1 MNASPLRPVRLDLS
15 GERIL
20 ATYDVHGTADRARA
34 VLDQLLVEQTI
45 EFPADLVPDDDIK
58 QHIIATVEQLD
69 HLDETTTRAVV
80 SYAAELAGGQL
91 PQLVNVLFGNISLVP
106 GVRLV
111 DIALPESLLA
121 TFPGPRHSLDGLRR
135 RFVPHGGPLLATALK
150 PMGTPVADLA
160 AMARDLAA
168 GGIHLVKDDH
178 SFGNQPFSTF
188 RQRVPVL
195 AEAIRQAND
204 ERGEASSIY
213 LPALNLRSED
223 LDAGVEL
230 AVEAGAGGLLLLPG
244 LISHDRMRAI
254 ADTLPDDMVV
264 MAHPSFIGSLV
275 TDPTAGFSAGLLL
288 GTFARLCG
296 ADVSIFPNHG
306 GRFSF
311 TPETCTQIATACR
324 AELGTILP
332 CWPAPGGGMSLERV
346 GEMIRFY
353 GEDVCLLIG
362 GDLYRGD
369 IPTRT
374 RRMVQTIQESRA

>member
-1 MNASPLRPVRLDLS
+1 MDTSPLRPVRLDLS

-20 ATYDVHGTADRARA
+20 ATYVVHGSADRARS
-34 VLDQLLVEQTI
+34 VLDQLVVEQTI

-58 QHIIATVEQLD
+58 RHVIATVEQLD
-69 HLDETTTRAVV
+69 ALDADHSRALV

-91 PQLVNVLFGNISLVP
+91 PQLINVLFGNISLVD

-111 DIALPESLLA
+111 DVELPPSLLGA
-121 TFPGPRHSLDGLRR
+121 FPGPRQGVDGLRR
-135 RFVPHGGPLLATALK
+135 RFLPHGGPLLATALK

-160 AMARDLAA
+160 AMAHDLAA

-188 RQRVPVL
+188 RDRVPAL
-195 AEAIRQAND
+195 AEAVRRAND
-204 ERGEASSIY
+204 QRGEQASVY
-213 LPALNLRSED
+213 LPALNLRAED

-230 AVEAGAGGLLLLPG
+230 ALEAGAGGLLLLPG

-254 ADTLPDDMVV
+254 TASLPEDIVV
-264 MAHPSFIGSLV
+264 MAHPSFLGQLV
-275 TDPTAGFSAGLLL
+275 TDPNAGFAHGLLV

-311 TPETCTQIATACR
+311 TPETCTRIAAACL
-324 AELGTILP
+324 EDLGDIAP
-332 CWPAPGGGMSLERV
+332 CWPSPGGGMSLERV
-346 GEMIRFY
+346 GEMLEFY

-374 RRMVQTIQESRA
+374 RLMVQAIEEARA

>member
-1 MNASPLRPVRLDLS
+1 MTDSPLRPVRLDLS
-15 GERIL
+15 GDRIH
-20 ATYDVHGTADRARA
+20 ATYDVHGSADRARSA
-34 VLDQLLVEQTI
+34 LDQLVVEQTI
-45 EFPADLVPDDDIK
+45 EFPADLVPDDDIAR
-58 QHIIATVEQLD
+58 HIIGSVERLD
-69 HLDETTTRAVV
+69 HLDDTRTRAVV

-91 PQLVNVLFGNISLVP
+91 PQLINVLFGNISLVP

-111 DIALPESLLA
+111 DVALPESLLA
-121 TFPGPRHSLDGLRR
+121 TFPGPRHGVGGLRP
-135 RFVPHGGPLLATALK
+135 RFVPDGGPLLATALK
-150 PMGTPVADLA
+150 PMGTPVEDLA
-160 AMARDLAA
+160 AMAHDLAA

-188 RQRVPVL
+188 RERVPAL
-195 AEAIRQAND
+195 AEAVRRAND
-204 ERGEASSIY
+204 QRGEASSIY
-213 LPALNLRSED
+213 LPALNLRAED

-230 AVEAGAGGLLLLPG
+230 AVEAGVGGLLLLPG

-254 ADTLPDDMVV
+254 VGSLPDELVV

-275 TDPTAGFSAGLLL
+275 TDPTAGFAHGLLL

-296 ADVSIFPNHG
+296 ADVTVFPNHG

-311 TPETCTQIATACR
+311 TPETCTEIATACL
-324 AELGTILP
+324 AELGTLAP

-374 RRMVQTIQESRA
+374 RRMVQAIQEAQP